1 MLVLSNVHRI
11 KIKAETSLAFLQV
24 LLKRAVFSPAF
35 MMQLEDLAALAQ
47 QATATRACKGGAG
60 KDVGVVP
67 VCGLHVPMKLTNEK
81 CCR

>member
-24 LLKRAVFSPAF
+24 LLKRADDAAGR
-35 MMQLEDLAALAQ
+35 LAAPAQ

>member
-24 LLKRAVFSPAF
+24 LLKRADDAAGR
-35 MMQLEDLAALAQ
+35 LAALAQ

-60 KDVGVVP
+60 KDAGVVP

>member
-24 LLKRAVFSPAF
+24 LLKRADDAAGR
-35 MMQLEDLAALAQ
+35 LAALAQ
-47 QATATRACKGGAG
+47 QATATRAGKGGAG

>member
-24 LLKRAVFSPAF
+24 LLKRADDAAGR
-35 MMQLEDLAALAQ
+35 LAALAQ
-47 QATATRACKGGAG
+47 QATATMACKGGAG